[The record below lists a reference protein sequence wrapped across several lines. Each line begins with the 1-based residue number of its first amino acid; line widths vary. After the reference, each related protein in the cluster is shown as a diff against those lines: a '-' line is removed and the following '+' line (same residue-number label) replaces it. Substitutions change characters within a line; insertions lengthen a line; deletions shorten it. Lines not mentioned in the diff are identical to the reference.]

1 MYRKDNDGWLKHID
15 FIMLDMICLQVAY
28 VLAFAIS
35 GYGFNP
41 YASILYRNMAIFIE
55 FADILVLLLANTL
68 KGVLK

>member
-15 FIMLDMICLQVAY
+15 FIMLDLICLQLAY

-35 GYGFNP
+35 GYGFDP
-41 YASILYRNMAIFIE
+41 YASILYRNTAIFIE
-55 FADILVLLLANTL
+55 FVDILVLLMSNTL